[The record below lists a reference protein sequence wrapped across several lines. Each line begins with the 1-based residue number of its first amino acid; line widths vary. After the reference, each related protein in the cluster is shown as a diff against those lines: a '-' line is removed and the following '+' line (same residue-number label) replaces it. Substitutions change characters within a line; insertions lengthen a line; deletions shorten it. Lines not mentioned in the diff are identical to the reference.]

1 MFQLLKCR
9 AADVDG
15 VEDWLKGA
23 NYLSHDIVNEMVEI
37 MALNL
42 LRKLLV
48 EIRHS
53 DFFPLLLMKL
63 VMQVAWSNCVFQLCG
78 LMNRM
83 LYTKILLA

>member
-9 AADVDG
+9 AADVG

-23 NYLSHDIVNEMVEI
+23 NYLSHDIVNELVEI

-53 DFFPLLLMKL
+53 DFFPY
-63 VMQVAWSNCVFQLCG
+63 C
-78 LMNRM
+78 
-83 LYTKILLA
+83 